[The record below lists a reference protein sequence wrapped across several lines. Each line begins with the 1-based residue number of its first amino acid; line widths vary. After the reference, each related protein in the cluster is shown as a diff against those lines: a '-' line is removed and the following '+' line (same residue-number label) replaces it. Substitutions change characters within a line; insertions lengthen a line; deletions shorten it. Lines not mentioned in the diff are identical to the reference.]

1 MLVACAL
8 TAIVALGI
16 ATDRGFIREVADAPS
31 VLATSNRL
39 DAPRAATAY
48 EALGPHPIL
57 QRLVATHDSNRF
69 PEPAFLLEA
78 QAPILANAQI
88 VSYYGNPYTA
98 DMGILGTADLETI
111 ASQLEEHAARYDK
124 LNGATEVVPA
134 LHLVYAVAQRDPTDN
149 GLYLQYVADAEIQQ
163 LLALTE
169 EREMLLFIDLQIG
182 RSTVEAELAK
192 VLPLLRYPQVH
203 LALDPEFAIGALE
216 VPGVALGSLRA
227 SDIDEAQAML
237 QRLVETEGLPPKLL
251 IVHQFLDSMVLD
263 GEAIRRYADVELIID
278 MDGFGPAEV
287 KRVKYQRYAER
298 PYASRAAIKLFL
310 DHDPDLMSEADVL
323 SLEPMPAI
331 VIYQ

>member
-1 MLVACAL
+1 
-8 TAIVALGI
+8 
-16 ATDRGFIREVADAPS
+16 
-31 VLATSNRL
+31 
-39 DAPRAATAY
+39 
-48 EALGPHPIL
+48 
-57 QRLVATHDSNRF
+57 
-69 PEPAFLLEA
+69 
-78 QAPILANAQI
+78 
-88 VSYYGNPYTA
+88 
-98 DMGILGTADLETI
+98 MGILGTADLEAI

-182 RSTVEAELAK
+182 RSTVKAELAK

-203 LALDPEFAIGALE
+203 LALDPEFAIGSAE

-227 SDIDEAQAML
+227 NDINEAQAAL
-237 QRLVETEGLPPKLL
+237 QLLVETEGLPPKLL
-251 IVHQFLDSMVLD
+251 IIHQFLDSMVLD
-263 GEAIRRYADVELIID
+263 GEAIRRYADVELIVD
-278 MDGFGPAEV
+278 MDGFGPAEI
-287 KRVKYQRYAER
+287 KRAKYQRYAER

-323 SLEPMPAI
+323 SLEPTPAI